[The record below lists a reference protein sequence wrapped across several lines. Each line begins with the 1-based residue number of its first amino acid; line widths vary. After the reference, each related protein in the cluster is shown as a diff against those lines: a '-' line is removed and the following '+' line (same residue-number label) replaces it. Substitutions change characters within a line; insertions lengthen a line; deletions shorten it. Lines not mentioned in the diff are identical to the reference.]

1 MHLKQSFKINIAKP
15 IRLKEKVEQF
25 TFISKDFNTPLLS
38 IDRKKP
44 PKIQYAT
51 EELNNTVNRADL
63 IDMYRA
69 LHPGNSRIYILKVYG
84 NIDQNRYVKP

>member
-38 IDRKKP
+38 IDRKKT

-51 EELNNTVNRADL
+51 EELNNIVNQADL

-69 LHPGNSRIYILKVYG
+69 LHPTAEYIF
-84 NIDQNRYVKP
+84 

>member
-38 IDRKKP
+38 IDKKKT

-51 EELNNTVNRADL
+51 EELNNTVNQEDL

-69 LHPGNSRIYILKVYG
+69 LHPTAEYIF
-84 NIDQNRYVKP
+84 

>member
-38 IDRKKP
+38 IDRKKT

-51 EELNNTVNRADL
+51 EELNNTVNQADL

-69 LHPGNSRIYILKVYG
+69 LHPTAEYIF
-84 NIDQNRYVKP
+84 

>member
-15 IRLKEKVEQF
+15 IRLKEKEQF

-38 IDRKKP
+38 IDRNKT

-51 EELNNTVNRADL
+51 EELNNTVNQADL

-69 LHPGNSRIYILKVYG
+69 LYPTAEYIF
-84 NIDQNRYVKP
+84 

>member
-38 IDRKKP
+38 IDKKKTP
-44 PKIQYAT
+44 QIQYAT
-51 EELNNTVNRADL
+51 EELNNTVNQADL

-69 LHPGNSRIYILKVYG
+69 LHPTAEYIF
-84 NIDQNRYVKP
+84 